1 VFGWNLPFSRLP
13 APVEATAEC
22 FTGPPS
28 STWLRL
34 VVPTFASLVVARV
47 VVLMFV
53 HRLQYVAEV
62 VQRRW
67 LMRQFPWSYA
77 SATCGGRRASSL
89 LAVNRR
95 RDGWKRRPVIGQRAL
110 GLCCAIPNMS
120 RVFSVKV

>member
-1 VFGWNLPFSRLP
+1 VLYWASFFDL
-13 APVEATAEC
+13 VEVGGANFC
-22 FTGPPS
+22 FPCRGQS
-28 STWLRL
+28 GS
-34 VVPTFASLVVARV
+34 VD
-47 VVLMFV
+47 VL

-89 LAVNRR
+89 LAVNQR